1 MILKL
6 LLSNIKNYISKLPGD
21 LENFRMQRPK
31 ISIITVVFN
40 DAENLES
47 TISTIQQLTYSNLEY
62 VIVDGG
68 STDGTLDVIRQN
80 ETVPDRWISEPD
92 KGLYDAMNKGMEL
105 ATGDYFWFVNAGDEP
120 ASPDVLDNLFEKD
133 TLADVYYGETLM
145 IHSDGREIGLRRLS
159 PPEKLNW
166 RHFRHGMLVSHQA
179 FIASRKVAGKYDLR
193 YKFSADFDWCL
204 QALHGASEIRNT
216 HKVLCRFRE
225 GGLTRQNIV
234 PGLKERFRIMVRNYG
249 LVSTILSHFVIAP
262 RFFWFWVVNKR
273 F

>member
-1 MILKL
+1 MHK
-6 LLSNIKNYISKLPGD
+6 
-21 LENFRMQRPK
+21 PK

-40 DAENLES
+40 DADNLSS
-47 TISTIQQLTYSNLEY
+47 TISGIRRLTYPNLEY

-68 STDGTLDVIRQN
+68 SIDGTVDVIKEN
-80 ETVPDRWISEPD
+80 EAVADRWISEPD
-92 KGLYDAMNKGMEL
+92 RGLYDAMNKGMQL

-120 ASPDVLDNLFEKD
+120 ASADVLDDLFEED
-133 TLADVYYGETLM
+133 PLADVYYGETLM
-145 IHSDGREIGLRRLS
+145 IHPDGREIGLRRLS
-159 PPEKLNW
+159 PPDELNW
-166 RHFRHGMLVSHQA
+166 RHFRQGMLVSHQA

-204 QALHGASEIRNT
+204 QALRKAFEIRNT

-249 LVSTILSHFVIAP
+249 LLSTILSHFVIAP
-262 RFFWFWVVNKR
+262 RFFWFWAVNKR